1 MKTGMNLLLWTT
13 NVNQDS
19 FQLISDLGEMGFDG
33 VELPIGEGD
42 EDQYNSVKKEL
53 DRLGMGCTAVTSLDP
68 DTNPISPDETIR
80 DAALDR
86 LKWAINMTA
95 AAGGEVM
102 CGPFHSAFKTFAGR
116 GPTEDEKKWGAAVLH
131 DAAEYAQ
138 KQNVK
143 LCVEFINRFEC
154 YFLNTA
160 ADTKTFVQMVDH
172 PNMKMLYDTHHS
184 HIEEKSISDALHSCA
199 NEIGHF
205 HIAENDRGTPGKGQV
220 NWEETFKGLKEIK
233 YDHWMVIES
242 FSADVPGFAA
252 SINVWRNYASTREEI
267 AKDGLEFIKKM
278 WGSV

>member
-68 DTNPISPDETIR
+68 ETNPI
-80 DAALDR
+80 
-86 LKWAINMTA
+86 
-95 AAGGEVM
+95 
-102 CGPFHSAFKTFAGR
+102 SAFKTFAGR

>member
-68 DTNPISPDETIR
+68 DTNPISPDEAIR